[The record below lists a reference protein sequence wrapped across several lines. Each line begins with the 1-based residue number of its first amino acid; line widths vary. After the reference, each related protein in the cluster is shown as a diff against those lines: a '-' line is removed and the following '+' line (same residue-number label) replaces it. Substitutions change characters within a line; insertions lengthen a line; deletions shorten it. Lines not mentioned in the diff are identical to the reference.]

1 MKKKLTAFILAVLMV
16 AALVPTTVLAESE
29 AADSVETDSLQCPP
43 GPPPEPE
50 LTINIVTYDMNGNQ
64 IDIQGGTVSK
74 DVIRWQG
81 KEYWKITAHSAN
93 EFYFYEWDG
102 PIEHDKDDNPNYIKR
117 NGNKTVTACF
127 KLRCNYKALTIQIH
141 GEGTVST
148 DPEGLM
154 IGSKKYFEQYETVE
168 LDENAIHGWEFDYWS
183 GTHNGGNR
191 VWMYT
196 DRTVHAHFKKC
207 SYDITFQVGANGKWA
222 DNTTADKVVSTE
234 YGVMPDPGV
243 DIDPN
248 EGWEFTGWSPNL
260 VAADGAATYVA
271 QYKQIVYTL
280 DVDVD
285 PAHGGSV
292 TVSPQ
297 KDYYTAGETVTL
309 TADAANSGDNRYKF
323 TGWSGDASGTTAATT
338 VTMDANKSV
347 TANFRPKVSPIL
359 EFTVDNGDGTYTA
372 HFGYLVRGSEDVS
385 IPAGGSN
392 KFTGGGVSVQDQG
405 QPTTFSAGRQVDVF
419 TVVFDGSDLVWT
431 LDGSTATA
439 STNPSMMR
447 YTLDVDVDPAHG
459 GSVTVS
465 PQKDYYTAGETVT
478 LTADAANS
486 GDNRYKFTGWS
497 GDATAKTATTT
508 VTMDANKSVTA
519 NFLHISY
526 TVNFVDFD
534 GVELGKQI
542 ILWGKAAVAPVNPT
556 RTGYTFTGW
565 DKAFDNVTG
574 NLTVTAQYEIN
585 TFTVKFV
592 DHDGEELK
600 SQTVNW
606 STAATAP
613 TNPTR
618 TGYSFTGWDK
628 TFDKVTD
635 DLTVTA
641 QYAINTFTVKFV
653 DHDGE
658 ELDSQSVNWGTA
670 AIAPTNPTHAGYTF
684 TGWDKAFNN
693 VTDNLTVTAQYKQNE
708 TVSLDDSDIP
718 KTYDDSQVFPWW
730 WIVVAAALIG
740 AIVWI
745 IISQARK
752 HKNTGD
758 AV

>member
-323 TGWSGDASGTTAATT
+323 TGWSGDA
-338 VTMDANKSV
+338 
-347 TANFRPKVSPIL
+347 
-359 EFTVDNGDGTYTA
+359 
-372 HFGYLVRGSEDVS
+372 
-385 IPAGGSN
+385 
-392 KFTGGGVSVQDQG
+392 
-405 QPTTFSAGRQVDVF
+405 
-419 TVVFDGSDLVWT
+419 
-431 LDGSTATA
+431 
-439 STNPSMMR
+439 
-447 YTLDVDVDPAHG
+447 
-459 GSVTVS
+459 
-465 PQKDYYTAGETVT
+465 
-478 LTADAANS
+478 
-486 GDNRYKFTGWS
+486 
-497 GDATAKTATTT
+497 TAKTATTT

>member
-297 KDYYTAGETVTL
+297 KDYYTAGE
-309 TADAANSGDNRYKF
+309 R
-323 TGWSGDASGTTAATT
+323 
-338 VTMDANKSV
+338 
-347 TANFRPKVSPIL
+347 
-359 EFTVDNGDGTYTA
+359 
-372 HFGYLVRGSEDVS
+372 
-385 IPAGGSN
+385 
-392 KFTGGGVSVQDQG
+392 
-405 QPTTFSAGRQVDVF
+405 
-419 TVVFDGSDLVWT
+419 
-431 LDGSTATA
+431 
-439 STNPSMMR
+439 
-447 YTLDVDVDPAHG
+447 
-459 GSVTVS
+459 
-465 PQKDYYTAGETVT
+465 
-478 LTADAANS
+478 
-486 GDNRYKFTGWS
+486 
-497 GDATAKTATTT
+497 
-508 VTMDANKSVTA
+508 
-519 NFLHISY
+519 
-526 TVNFVDFD
+526 
-534 GVELGKQI
+534 
-542 ILWGKAAVAPVNPT
+542 
-556 RTGYTFTGW
+556 
-565 DKAFDNVTG
+565 
-574 NLTVTAQYEIN
+574 
-585 TFTVKFV
+585 
-592 DHDGEELK
+592 
-600 SQTVNW
+600 
-606 STAATAP
+606 
-613 TNPTR
+613 
-618 TGYSFTGWDK
+618 
-628 TFDKVTD
+628 
-635 DLTVTA
+635 
-641 QYAINTFTVKFV
+641 
-653 DHDGE
+653 
-658 ELDSQSVNWGTA
+658 
-670 AIAPTNPTHAGYTF
+670 
-684 TGWDKAFNN
+684 
-693 VTDNLTVTAQYKQNE
+693 
-708 TVSLDDSDIP
+708 
-718 KTYDDSQVFPWW
+718 
-730 WIVVAAALIG
+730 
-740 AIVWI
+740 
-745 IISQARK
+745 
-752 HKNTGD
+752 
-758 AV
+758 